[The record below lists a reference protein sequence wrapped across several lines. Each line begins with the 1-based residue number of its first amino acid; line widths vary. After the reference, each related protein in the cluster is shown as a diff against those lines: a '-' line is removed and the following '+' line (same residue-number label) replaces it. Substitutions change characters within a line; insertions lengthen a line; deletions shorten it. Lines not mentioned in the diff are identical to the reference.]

1 MRAWEALAADAA
13 TMPTQDAAWT
23 IAVLATHPGE
33 PRICRQSGEAGLEAI
48 APMVRH
54 GPTLELAGGREIG
67 EPGDFL
73 AASPEALGLLAE
85 QLAQA
90 GSPLMLERIP
100 ADSPTIDAL
109 REAYGK
115 SAHIEL
121 TERASNPILEL
132 NEKWSEPGGGLSSSR
147 RSALRRSRR
156 KAEKYGEIEVELLNP
171 TPDQVDALLDEALM
185 IESRSWKGSEGTAV
199 AFHAKV
205 EAFYRRYATEMAT
218 RQALRMDFLR
228 IGGRAVAMQLG
239 VNWRNRHWL
248 LKIGYDAA
256 YSAGSPGQLLLAES
270 VAAASREGLEA
281 YEFFGSR
288 DSWTDAWTEVVQAG
302 VRVAVI
308 PRSLRGRAAATAI
321 RGHIVEERIGGIVR
335 RRKRMLSALAK
346 DRYVAG
352 PELADALAE
361 VERYVG
367 AGYETTVGFSNGI
380 KEPPD
385 EILAENLAIAEALPA
400 GSEVAIKLV
409 AAGGDQ
415 PALDDLLATCAQ
427 RELTLHIDAVGPEF
441 ADLTQETAKRLDAL
455 APGKVGCALPGRWRR
470 SVADAEGLKESG
482 MRVRVVKGELEDREP
497 DEPEMVAGCLAVT
510 AALAG
515 GSCHVE
521 IATQDA
527 KLAKAALDVL
537 LAAGTSCEL
546 QVLHAMH
553 SAPAVRIARKL
564 DVPVRVYVPY
574 GAGRLPYTRQEL
586 QRRPALIP
594 IFARDVLLPSPRRP
608 PGA

>member
-1 MRAWEALAADAA
+1 MRDWERLAAEAG

-23 IAVLATHPGE
+23 IACLATHPGE
-33 PRICRQSGEAGLEAI
+33 SRICRQNGDSGLEAI
-48 APMVRH
+48 APIVRH

-73 AASPEALGLLAE
+73 ASSPEALALLAE

-100 ADSPTIDAL
+100 ANSPTIDAL
-109 REAYGK
+109 REAYGS
-115 SAHIEL
+115 SARIEI
-121 TERASNPILEL
+121 TERASNPVLEL
-132 NEKWSEPGGGLSSSR
+132 NEKWAEPGGGLSSSR

-156 KAEKYGEIEVELLNP
+156 KAEKYGEIEIQLLSP
-171 TPDQVDALLDEALM
+171 KPEQVDRLLDEAFM
-185 IESRSWKGSEGTAV
+185 VESRSWKGAEGTAV
-199 AFHAKV
+199 AFDARRD
-205 EAFYRRYATEMAT
+205 AFYRRYATELAC
-218 RQALRMDFLR
+218 RDALRVDFLR

-239 VNWRNRHWL
+239 LNWKNRHWL

-256 YSAGSPGQLLLAES
+256 FSAGSPGQLLLAES

-288 DSWTDAWTEVVQAG
+288 DTWTDAWTKEVQAG

-308 PRSLRGRAAATAI
+308 PRSTRGRLAAAVI
-321 RGHIVEERIGGIVR
+321 RGRIAEERISGIVR

-346 DRYVAG
+346 GRYVAG
-352 PELADALAE
+352 PELADALTE
-361 VERYVG
+361 VERYAA

-385 EILAENLAIAEALPA
+385 EILAENFAIAEALPA
-400 GSEVAIKLV
+400 GSEVALKLV

-415 PALDDLLATCAQ
+415 PGLDDLLATCVK

-441 ADLTQETAKRLDAL
+441 ATLTQDTAKRLDAL

-470 SVADAEGLKESG
+470 SVADAEALKDSG
-482 MRVRVVKGELEDREP
+482 MRVRIVKGEIPDSEP
-497 DEPEMVAGCLAVT
+497 DEPDLVAGSTAIA

-515 GSCHVE
+515 GNCHVE
-521 IATQDA
+521 VATQDA
-527 KLAKAALDVL
+527 NLAEPALKLL
-537 LAAGTSCEL
+537 LAAATSCEL

-553 SAPAVRIARKL
+553 SAPAVRVARKL
-564 DVPVRVYVPY
+564 GVPVRVYVPY
-574 GAGRLPYTRQEL
+574 GSGRLPYTRQEL

-594 IFARDVLLPSPRRP
+594 IFARDVLLNSPRRP

>member
-1 MRAWEALAADAA
+1 VRAWEQLATKAA

-23 IAVLATHPGE
+23 IACLATHPAE
-33 PRICRQSGEAGLEAI
+33 SRICHQIGVSGLEAI
-48 APMVRH
+48 APIVRH

-73 AASPEALGLLAE
+73 AASPEALALLAE
-85 QLAQA
+85 QLAQT

-100 ADSPTIDAL
+100 AGSPTIDAL
-109 REAYGK
+109 REAYGS
-115 SAHIEL
+115 SARIEL
-121 TERASNPILEL
+121 TERASNPVLEL
-132 NEKWSEPGGGLSSSR
+132 NEKWAEPGGGLSSSR

-156 KAEKYGEIEVELLNP
+156 KAEKYGEVEVELLSP
-171 TPDQVDALLDEALM
+171 TPDQVDPLLDEAFM
-185 IESRSWKGSEGTAV
+185 IESRSWKGAEGTAV
-199 AFHAKV
+199 AFHAKLD
-205 EAFYRRYATEMAT
+205 AFYRRYATELAS
-218 RQALRMDFLR
+218 RQALRLDFLR

-239 VNWRNRHWL
+239 INWKNRHWL

-288 DSWTDAWTEVVQAG
+288 DSWTDAWTEEVQPG

-308 PRSLRGRAAATAI
+308 PRSARGQVAAAVIRGRIA
-321 RGHIVEERIGGIVR
+321 EERIGGIVR

-346 DRYVAG
+346 GRYVAG
-352 PELADALAE
+352 PELADALPE
-361 VERYVG
+361 VERYIA

-385 EILAENLAIAEALPA
+385 EILAENFSIAEALPA
-400 GSEVAIKLV
+400 GSEVALKLV

-415 PALDDLLATCAQ
+415 PGVDELLGTCTK
-427 RELTLHIDAVGPEF
+427 RGLTLHIDAVGPEY
-441 ADLTQETAKRLDAL
+441 AALTQETAKRLDGL
-455 APGKVGCALPGRWRR
+455 APGKVGCTLPGRWRR
-470 SVADAEGLKESG
+470 SVADAEGLADSG
-482 MRVRVVKGELEDREP
+482 MRVRIVKGELEDREP
-497 DEPEMVAGCLAVT
+497 DEPELVAGCLAVA

-521 IATQDA
+521 VATQDA
-527 KLAKAALDVL
+527 TLAEAALQSL
-537 LAAGTSCEL
+537 QAADTSCEL

-553 SAPAVRIARKL
+553 SAPAVRVARKL
-564 DVPVRVYVPY
+564 GVPVRVYVPY
-574 GAGRLPYTRQEL
+574 GTGRLPYTRQQL
-586 QRRPALIP
+586 QRQPALIP